1 MTIEKMTYRQLE
13 EKLNANR
20 AKLSKTTSLTE
31 KRALILEDH
40 LLMVEMDRRWNVAEA
55 KRGMRK

>member
-13 EKLNANR
+13 EKLTANR
-20 AKLSKTTSLTE
+20 AKLSKTTNLTE

>member
-1 MTIEKMTYRQLE
+1 MAIEKMTYRQLE

-40 LLMVEMDRRWNVAEA
+40 LLMTEMDRRWNVAEA

>member
-1 MTIEKMTYRQLE
+1 MTIEKMTYKQLE

>member
-40 LLMVEMDRRWNVAEA
+40 LLMVEMDRRWNAAEA

>member
-20 AKLSKTTSLTE
+20 AKLSKTTNLTE

-40 LLMVEMDRRWNVAEA
+40 LLMTEMDRRWNAAEA

>member
-1 MTIEKMTYRQLE
+1 MAIEKMTYRQLE

>member
-40 LLMVEMDRRWNVAEA
+40 LLMTEMDRRWNVAEA